1 MKNIIKNTS
10 KGFTLIELVMVTI
23 ILGILAAVAIPR
35 YQETVDNAEASAEKA
50 FADMIWAGLEE
61 HASETLMETGNEA
74 WPYNPLEVI
83 NRSRNVQI
91 TMFEGVPDE
100 DGEWQ
105 FSVDAVGEPA
115 LFHQRRNDEVWYYTY
130 DSLSFEL
137 SKHHFYIQMSNLEN
151 KIELPHHAI
160 IVVVGFILFQPKVVY
175 EDSKPTLENFY
186 EFPHSLVR

>member
-1 MKNIIKNTS
+1 MNILKNTS

-35 YQETVDNAEASAEKA
+35 YQDTVDNAEASAEKA

-61 HASETLMETGNEA
+61 HAAETLMSTGLEA

-91 TMFEGVPDE
+91 NMLLGIPDV

-105 FSVDAVGEPA
+105 YNIESDGEGR
-115 LFHQRRNDEVWYYTY
+115 LYHQRRNDEIWYYTY
-130 DSLSFEL
+130 DSTTFEL
-137 SKHHFYIQMSNLEN
+137 AESP
-151 KIELPHHAI
+151 EL
-160 IVVVGFILFQPKVVY
+160 
-175 EDSKPTLENFY
+175 
-186 EFPHSLVR
+186 LVQ

>member
-1 MKNIIKNTS
+1 MKNIIKNTQ

-50 FADMIWAGLEE
+50 FVDVIWAGLEE
-61 HASETLMETGNEA
+61 EASEQLLATGVES
-74 WPYNPLEVI
+74 WPWNPLSVVG
-83 NRSRNVQI
+83 RSRNVSI

-115 LFHQRRNDEVWYYTY
+115 LFHQRRNDEIWYYTY
-130 DSLSFEL
+130 DLLSFEL
-137 SKHHFYIQMSNLEN
+137 AETPLLYTNE
-151 KIELPHHAI
+151 
-160 IVVVGFILFQPKVVY
+160 
-175 EDSKPTLENFY
+175 
-186 EFPHSLVR
+186 

>member
-1 MKNIIKNTS
+1 MKNILKNTS

-35 YQETVDNAEASAEKA
+35 YQDTVDNAEAAAEKA

-61 HASETLMETGNEA
+61 HAAETLMSTGLEA

-91 TMFEGVPDE
+91 NMLLGIPDV

-105 FSVDAVGEPA
+105 YNIESDGEGR
-115 LFHQRRNDEVWYYTY
+115 LYHQRRNDEIWFYTY
-130 DSLSFEL
+130 DSLTFDLAESPVIWEG
-137 SKHHFYIQMSNLEN
+137 Q
-151 KIELPHHAI
+151 
-160 IVVVGFILFQPKVVY
+160 
-175 EDSKPTLENFY
+175 
-186 EFPHSLVR
+186 